1 MIRNMISANRKRMV
15 MLVAVLAGALF
26 IPGSY
31 TEAWAGNEADSN
43 TAMHPVH
50 VSKKDSTSV
59 KWKHNHLDFP
69 SEHNSFDNLYM
80 KMAAVSSDPQA
91 QLKVLH
97 IGGSHV
103 QAGHFS
109 GRMRA
114 NLGQFSP
121 QREVGRGILFPFA
134 MMNTNGPKDWTYEQT
149 GTWTFRRNI
158 EHEPSLRLG
167 ISGASV
173 NTNDTDATITFTT
186 PAPFESLLLF
196 GNNLND
202 SAAFTPVLIAGTD
215 TIHPFI
221 FTERSSEYVY
231 ALPQAQQTCTLAF
244 LHENCDSTSGF
255 AVRGIVPDPYAD
267 GIVYT
272 ESGIN
277 GAAVPSWLRCAEF
290 ESELQVLAPDLV
302 IFGIGINDANVVKF
316 NPEEFKQNY
325 RRLIERIQ
333 RCNPDCAFIFIT
345 NNDCYL
351 RVARHKRAVNKN
363 TSIAEKA
370 FIELADEFN
379 GAVWN
384 AFQIMG
390 GYGSCDK
397 WVRAKLMQ
405 TDRVHFTARGY
416 ELLGDLLFNSILEDY
431 LKWKEAG
438 CETSWRLCPK
448 EESI

>member
-1 MIRNMISANRKRMV
+1 MKILTGHIVTVGLAMLLASGMV
-15 MLVAVLAGALF
+15 WAQPQAG
-26 IPGSY
+26 
-31 TEAWAGNEADSN
+31 SN
-43 TAMHPVH
+43 DTLNLQPVH
-50 VSKKDSTSV
+50 VSKKDSASV
-59 KWKHNHLDFP
+59 KWKYNHLEFP
-69 SEHNSFDNLYM
+69 ASHTAFDNLYSGIS
-80 KMAAVSSDPQA
+80 AVGTDPQA
-91 QLKVLH
+91 QLRILH

-109 GRMRA
+109 GRMRS
-114 NLGQFSP
+114 NLRQFSP
-121 QREVGRGILFPFA
+121 QRPVGRGILFPFT
-134 MMNTNGPKDWTYEQT
+134 MMNTNGPKDWNYEWT

-173 NTNDTDATITFTT
+173 NTNDPAATISIST
-186 PAPFESLLLF
+186 ANPFESLLLY

-202 SAAFTPVLIAGTD
+202 SLPFTPLIIAGTD
-215 TIHPFI
+215 TISPFI
-221 FTERSSEYVY
+221 YTERSNEYVY
-231 ALPQAQQTCTLAF
+231 SLPQPVQECQLAF
-244 LHENCDSTSGF
+244 RCEESDSTSGF
-255 AVRGIVPDPYAD
+255 AVRGFVTDPYAD
-267 GIVYT
+267 GLVYT

-277 GAAVPSWLRCAEF
+277 GAALPSWLRCAEF
-290 ESELQVLAPDLV
+290 ENELQVLAPDLV
-302 IFGIGINDANVVKF
+302 IFAIGINDANVVKF

-325 RRLIERIQ
+325 RKLIERIR
-333 RCNPDCAFIFIT
+333 RCNPDCAFLFVT

-351 RVARHKRAVNKN
+351 RVARHKKTFNKN
-363 TSIAEKA
+363 TAIAEKA
-370 FIELADEFN
+370 FIELAQEFD

-384 AFQIMG
+384 AYQIMG

>member
-1 MIRNMISANRKRMV
+1 MNR
-15 MLVAVLAGALF
+15 LFSYIHGFCLALVLAGSPDICGQDL
-26 IPGSY
+26 
-31 TEAWAGNEADSN
+31 
-43 TAMHPVH
+43 HPIH
-50 VSKKDSTSV
+50 IAKKDSTSV
-59 KWKHNHLDFP
+59 KWKYNHLDFP
-69 SEHNSFDNLYM
+69 GGRGTFDTLYTRLN
-80 KMAAVSSDPQA
+80 AVGTDPQA

-109 GRMRA
+109 GRMRT

-121 QREVGRGILFPFA
+121 QRPVGRGILFPFT
-134 MMNTNGPKDWTYEQT
+134 MMNTNGPKDWQYEST

-158 EHEPSLRLG
+158 EIVPTLKLG

-173 NTNDTDATITFTT
+173 NTNDTSATITFTT

-196 GNNLND
+196 GSNLND
-202 SAAFTPVLIAGTD
+202 SLPFTPVLISGTD
-215 TIHPFI
+215 TIAPFI
-221 FTERSSEYVY
+221 YTERSNEYVY
-231 ALPQAQQTCTLAF
+231 TLPQAQQTCTLAF
-244 LHENCDSTSGF
+244 LYENTDSTSGF

-290 ESELQVLAPDLV
+290 ENELQVLAPDLV

-325 RRLIERIQ
+325 RKLIERIR

-351 RVARHKRAVNKN
+351 RVAKRKKAVNRN

-370 FIELADEFN
+370 FIELAEEFN

-405 TDRVHFTARGY
+405 TDRVHFTAKGY

-431 LKWKEAG
+431 LENR
-438 CETSWRLCPK
+438 TTLN
-448 EESI
+448 